1 MENITSKSNQ
11 KVKYLKSLNEKKFR
25 QKYNEY
31 YLEGIKV
38 VNELL
43 DMYNKKAVDIISIAY
58 SYDILSKLNGGLEI
72 LKRLEK
78 ISDIEI
84 LNISKDVFESITD
97 TVSPQGILATLKIPN
112 KSLNDINNDS
122 NIIILD
128 KLQDAGNVGTII
140 RTADSFDVRNIICL
154 EGTVDVFSPK
164 VLRSTMASIFRVN
177 IIQIDNNNLNESI
190 NKIKEK
196 GYNIIGTSL
205 QTSTYVSKDVFKGK
219 CAFALGNES
228 NGISELII
236 KSCDKLV
243 KIPMSDSAE
252 SLNVACATS
261 ILLYEQFKNKL
272 F

>member
-11 KVKYLKSLNEKKFR
+11 KVKYIKSLNEKKFR

-38 VNELL
+38 VSELL

-58 SYDILSKLNGGLEI
+58 SYDILTKLNGGLEI
-72 LKRLEK
+72 LNKLEK
-78 ISDIEI
+78 IKSIEI
-84 LNISKDVFESITD
+84 FNMSKEVFESITD
-97 TVSPQGILATLKIPN
+97 TVSPQGILAVLKIPN
-112 KSLNDINNDS
+112 KSLSDINNNS
-122 NIIILD
+122 NILILD
-128 KLQDAGNVGTII
+128 RLQDAGNVGTII
-140 RTADSFDVRNIICL
+140 RTADSFDVRNIVCL

-177 IIQIDNNNLNESI
+177 IIQIENTNLDESI
-190 NKIKEK
+190 NKIKDK

-205 QTSTYVSKDVFKGK
+205 QTDTYVSKDIFKDK
-219 CAFALGNES
+219 CAFVVGNEA
-228 NGISELII
+228 NGISDTII
-236 KSCDKLV
+236 KSCDRLI

-261 ILLYEQFKNKL
+261 IILYEQFKNK
-272 F
+272 

>member
-11 KVKYLKSLNEKKFR
+11 KVKYIKSLNEKKFR

-43 DMYNKKAVDIISIAY
+43 DMYNKKAVDIMSIAC
-58 SYDILSKLNGGLEI
+58 SYDILSKLNGGLETI
-72 LKRLEK
+72 NRLEK
-78 ISDIEI
+78 IKSIDMY
-84 LNISKDVFESITD
+84 NMSKEVFESITD
-97 TVSPQGILATLKIPN
+97 TVSPQGILAVLKIPN
-112 KSLNDINNDS
+112 KTISDIDNNS
-122 NIIILD
+122 NILILD

-140 RTADSFDVRNIICL
+140 RTADSFSVRNIICL

-177 IIQIDNNNLNESI
+177 IIQIDNNDLTNCI
-190 NKIKEK
+190 NKIKAK

-205 QTSTYVSKDVFKGK
+205 KTEVYVSKDVFKDK
-219 CAFALGNES
+219 CAFVVGNEA
-228 NGISELII
+228 NGISETII
-236 KSCDKLV
+236 KNCDKLV
-243 KIPMSDSAE
+243 KIPMSDTAE

-261 ILLYEQFKNKL
+261 IMLYEQFKNK
-272 F
+272 